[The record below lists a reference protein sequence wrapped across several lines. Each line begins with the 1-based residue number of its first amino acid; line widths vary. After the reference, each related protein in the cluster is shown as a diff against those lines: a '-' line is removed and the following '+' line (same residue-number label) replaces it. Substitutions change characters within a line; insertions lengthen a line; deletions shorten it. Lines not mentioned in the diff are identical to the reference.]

1 MEWYKKY
8 KSTIFKIIILVLILL
23 DLVWSVGNEKNFFY
37 WDKSYNPNS
46 AMFYWVMKA
55 IYTVFLCIIGVIV
68 YKFFNNPVKY
78 VSAIKEWFRYAWPIL
93 IVYGILI
100 VMLWPGNWGAVAD
113 EVQVYLSVK
122 NLRVWPD
129 QGILSSAFMILCLM
143 VYPKVWMITL
153 VQGVISIVFIGDVIR
168 KVVLEL
174 KCGRIQKW
182 LFILLF
188 VSPPALCFL
197 LCPIRIWLYSVL
209 LIAMIEY
216 LFFLQKISDNREKQV
231 YLIKI
236 ITVLC
241 ALVSNYRSEGI
252 LFIPVCLLVTLFC
265 TKKITCKV
273 RIAVIQLA
281 VICIIT
287 LGLKGLTL
295 LGNGKTLRQHSGIT
309 FITTLSMILSDDAE
323 YALIDEEDINNINAV
338 FDVQVLRDHP
348 SMSAAFDGTRAERS
362 FDEPTEEEM
371 SAYMSS
377 AIKLTLQ
384 NIPTFLACKWEAA
397 KWSLGVYP
405 YYRTVGTIWTQ
416 DILDQWNKYTDLPG
430 NMSDDFRPYANDI
443 VRERISELI
452 VSYNVYNIDSFYI
465 FYAFWVPCLLL
476 PVTTLIYFIKRN
488 WMEAFV
494 CLAICVQLMMV
505 IIMAPGRYQ
514 MYYLP
519 FYFLGWFEVF
529 RLKRC
534 S

>member
-1 MEWYKKY
+1 M
-8 KSTIFKIIILVLILL
+8 
-23 DLVWSVGNEKNFFY
+23 
-37 WDKSYNPNS
+37 
-46 AMFYWVMKA
+46 
-55 IYTVFLCIIGVIV
+55 
-68 YKFFNNPVKY
+68 
-78 VSAIKEWFRYAWPIL
+78 
-93 IVYGILI
+93 
-100 VMLWPGNWGAVAD
+100 
-113 EVQVYLSVK
+113 
-122 NLRVWPD
+122 
-129 QGILSSAFMILCLM
+129 
-143 VYPKVWMITL
+143 
-153 VQGVISIVFIGDVIR
+153 SIVVIEDIIR
-168 KVVLEL
+168 KVNIEL
-174 KCGRIQKW
+174 RCTGIQKW

-287 LGLKGLTL
+287 LRLKGLTL
-295 LGNGKTLRQHSGIT
+295 LGSGKTLRQHSGIT

-323 YALIDEEDINNINAV
+323 YASIDDEDIESIDAV
-338 FDVQVLRDHP
+338 FDVQVLREHP

-362 FDEPTEEEM
+362 FNEPTEEEM
-371 SAYMSS
+371 SANMSS
-377 AIKLTLQ
+377 AIKLILQ
-384 NIPTFLACKWEAA
+384 NMPTFLACKWEAA

-465 FYAFWVPCLLL
+465 FYAFGVPCLLL

-519 FYFLGWFEVF
+519 FYFIGWFEAL

-534 S
+534 